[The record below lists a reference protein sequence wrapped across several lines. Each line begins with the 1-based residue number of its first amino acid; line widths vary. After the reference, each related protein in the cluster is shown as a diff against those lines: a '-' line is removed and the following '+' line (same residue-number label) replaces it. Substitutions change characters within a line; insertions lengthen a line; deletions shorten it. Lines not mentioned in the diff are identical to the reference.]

1 MRGRLCRVAQPTS
14 GGVAAPR
21 RAEGPAGGPGEPHGT
36 PSRAEGTGETAC
48 CNSAVLQSYALETV
62 DFHFAFKKSR
72 MCNQHKGQVC
82 EGPLHLLQH
91 SAVQP
96 ELFCGVNISP
106 AAPQED
112 VSFLK
117 DLSVFLI
124 CSPREEPLLE
134 SGFYCYLYLNKCRA
148 DILGIRVSFGCVNLK
163 ISFSKNEKFAELPHL
178 KPLLSTPS
186 LT

>member
-1 MRGRLCRVAQPTS
+1 M
-14 GGVAAPR
+14 
-21 RAEGPAGGPGEPHGT
+21 
-36 PSRAEGTGETAC
+36 
-48 CNSAVLQSYALETV
+48 
-62 DFHFAFKKSR
+62 DFHFKRAGRVINTKCRFVRFARICSSTL
-72 MCNQHKGQVC
+72 CSAA
-82 EGPLHLLQH
+82 
-91 SAVQP
+91 SAVW
-96 ELFCGVNISP
+96 GVSISP

-124 CSPREEPLLE
+124 HSPREEPLLE

-163 ISFSKNEKFAELPHL
+163 ISFSKNEKFAKLPHL